1 MYQILVA
8 DADPEFRSNMGRVLT
23 TEGYTVIE
31 AATAEAAIAEGQ
43 RLHFD
48 IILIELDLPQAGGLQ
63 VMKIAQETDSSVAVI
78 LIASSSA
85 REETARTMVNG
96 AADYLKKPFSPR
108 ELLSKIQTVLK
119 QRTEAKELAYLR
131 HERKLV
137 YSFQD
142 IIGQS
147 KPIKTVVDSLKK
159 VTKTDATILLLGET
173 GTGKELLAG
182 AVHYNSNRAT
192 RPFIKVN
199 CAALP
204 ETLLESELFG
214 HEKGSFTGAHKQ
226 RIGRFEQAHL
236 GTLFLDEIGDMSL
249 FTQAKILRVLQE
261 QEFERVGGTKTIK
274 VDVRLI
280 TATNQ
285 DLGTAIETNKFRQD
299 LYYRLNVFS
308 VTIPPLRERKE
319 DIILLANHFLQ
330 KYARQ
335 YGKHITGFTPESET
349 ILRNYSWP
357 GNVRELENTI
367 ERTVLLVDDIVV
379 PAEALSLLGG
389 TPIDSA
395 KALTQFRIPPEGIS
409 LKDVEKQLIL
419 QALEMSHWIQK
430 DAAKLL
436 GLSRRAMNYRIEQ
449 FGITH
454 PRWAKHK

>member
-1 MYQILVA
+1 MSQVLIVDA
-8 DADPEFRSNMGRVLT
+8 DAEFRGNMTRVLSN
-23 TEGYTVIE
+23 EGYTVVE

-48 IILIELDLPQAGGLQ
+48 IILIELDIPQAGGLQ
-63 VMKIAQETDSSVAVI
+63 VMKAIQETDSSIAVI
-78 LIASSSA
+78 LIAKDTG
-85 REETARTMVNG
+85 REETARLMVNG

-108 ELLSKIQTVLK
+108 ELLSKVQSVLK

-142 IIGQS
+142 IVGES
-147 KPIKTVVDSLKK
+147 KPIKGVMESLKK

-236 GTLFLDEIGDMSL
+236 GSLFLDEIGDMSL

-280 TATNQ
+280 AATNQ
-285 DLGTAIETNKFRQD
+285 DLTSAIETNKFRQD

-308 VTIPPLRERKE
+308 ITIPPLRDRKD
-319 DIILLANHFLQ
+319 DIILLAKHFLL

-335 YGKHITGFTPESET
+335 YGKHITGFSPESESV
-349 ILRNYSWP
+349 LRNYAWP

-367 ERTVLLVDDIVV
+367 ERTVLLVDEPIIPVDSLCL
-379 PAEALSLLGG
+379 LSSA
-389 TPIDSA
+389 PIDST
-395 KALTQFRIPPEGIS
+395 KALAQFRIPPEGIS
-409 LKDVEKQLIL
+409 LKDVEKQLIM

-449 FGITH
+449 YGITH
-454 PRWAKHK
+454 PRWAKNK

>member
-1 MYQILVA
+1 MYQVLIV
-8 DADPEFRSNMGRVLT
+8 DADPEFRGNMARVLKN
-23 TEGYTVIE
+23 EGYTVVE
-31 AATAEAAIAEGQ
+31 ASTAESAIAEGQ

-48 IILIELDLPQAGGLQ
+48 IILTELDIPQAGGLQ
-63 VMKIAQETDSSVAVI
+63 VMKSMQETDASIAVI
-78 LIASSSA
+78 LIASSSG
-85 REETARTMVNG
+85 REETARLMVNG

-108 ELLSKIQTVLK
+108 ELISKVQSVLK
-119 QRTEAKELAYLR
+119 QKTAAKELAYLR

-142 IIGQS
+142 IVGQS
-147 KPIKTVVDSLKK
+147 KPIKGVVESLKK

-192 RPFIKVN
+192 RPFVKVN

-226 RIGRFEQAHL
+226 RMGRFEQAHL

-280 TATNQ
+280 AATNQ
-285 DLGTAIETNKFRQD
+285 DLTAAIETNKFRQD
-299 LYYRLNVFS
+299 LFYRLNVFS
-308 VTIPPLRERKE
+308 VTIPPLRDRK
-319 DIILLANHFLQ
+319 DDVILLANHFLQ

-335 YGKHITGFTPESET
+335 YGKHITGFSSEAESM
-349 ILRNYSWP
+349 LRNYSWP
-357 GNVRELENTI
+357 GNVRELENTV
-367 ERTVLLVDDIVV
+367 ERTVLLADESVI
-379 PAEALSLLGG
+379 PGNSLCLLGG
-389 TPIDSA
+389 TTIDSA
-395 KALTQFRIPPEGIS
+395 KALAQFRIPPEGIS
-409 LKDVEKQLIL
+409 LKDVEKQLIM
-419 QALEMSHWIQK
+419 QALEMTHWIQK

-449 FGITH
+449 YGITH

>member
-1 MYQILVA
+1 MV
-8 DADPEFRSNMGRVLT
+8 RVLSD
-23 TEGYTVIE
+23 EGFFVLE
-31 AATAEAAIAEGQ
+31 VANAEAAIAEGQ

-48 IILIELDLPQAGGLQ
+48 IILIELDIPQAGGLQ
-63 VMKIAQETDSSVAVI
+63 VMKAVQEADPSVAVI
-78 LIASSSA
+78 LIAGSTS
-85 REETARTMVNG
+85 REETARMMVNG

-108 ELLSKIQTVLK
+108 ELLSKIHTVLK
-119 QRTEAKELAYLR
+119 RKIDAKELAYLR

-137 YSFQD
+137 YSFSD
-142 IIGQS
+142 IVGQS
-147 KPIKTVVDSLKK
+147 KEIKSVVDSLKK
-159 VTKTDATILLLGET
+159 VAKTDATILILGET

-226 RIGRFEQAHL
+226 RIGRFEQAHV

-280 TATNQ
+280 AATNQ
-285 DLGTAIETNKFRQD
+285 DLAAAIEHNKFRQD

-308 VTIPPLRERKE
+308 VTIPPLRDRKE
-319 DIILLANHFLQ
+319 DIIILATHFLQ

-335 YGKHITGFTPESET
+335 YGKQITGFTPDAEK
-349 ILRNYSWP
+349 ILLNYSWS

-367 ERTVLLVDDIVV
+367 ERSVLLVEDKLI
-379 PAEALSLLGG
+379 PADSLSLLSSA
-389 TPIDSA
+389 PIDSS
-395 KALTQFRIPPEGIS
+395 KALTQYRIPPEGIS
-409 LKDVEKQLIL
+409 LKEVEKQLIL

-436 GLSRRAMNYRIEQ
+436 GLSRRSMNYRIEQ
-449 FGITH
+449 YGITH
-454 PRWAKHK
+454 PRWAKNK

>member
-1 MYQILVA
+1 MNQILIA
-8 DADPEFRSNMGRVLT
+8 DADSEFRGNMARVLIN
-23 TEGYTVIE
+23 EGYSVVE
-31 AATAEAAIAEGQ
+31 AASAEQAIAEGQ

-48 IILIELDLPQAGGLQ
+48 IILVDLDIPQAGGLQ
-63 VMKIAQETDSSVAVI
+63 VMKSVQDTDPSVAII
-78 LIASSSA
+78 LIAGSSG
-85 REETARTMVNG
+85 REETARMMVNG

-108 ELLSKIQTVLK
+108 ELLGKINSVLK
-119 QRTEAKELAYLR
+119 RRTEARELAFLR
-131 HERKLV
+131 HDRRVV
-137 YSFQD
+137 YSFND

-147 KPIKTVVDSLKK
+147 KQMIAVVESLKK
-159 VTKTDATILLLGET
+159 VAKTDATILLLGET
-173 GTGKELLAG
+173 GTGKEMLAG
-182 AVHYNSNRAT
+182 AVHYNSNRNT

-214 HEKGSFTGAHKQ
+214 HEKGAFTGAHKQ

-280 TATNQ
+280 AATNQ
-285 DLGTAIETNKFRQD
+285 DLAAAIESNKFRQD

-319 DIILLANHFLQ
+319 DILLLAHYFLK

-335 YGKHITGFTPESET
+335 YGKSISGFTPEAESL
-349 ILRNYSWP
+349 LRNYYWP
-357 GNVRELENTI
+357 GNVRELENTV
-367 ERTVLLVDDIVV
+367 ERAVLLVENNLIPADALSFLKGTS
-379 PAEALSLLGG
+379 AEAGKS
-389 TPIDSA
+389 IY
-395 KALTQFRIPPEGIS
+395 QFRLPPEGIS

-419 QALEMSHWIQK
+419 QALEMTQWVQK

-449 FGITH
+449 YNITH
-454 PRWAKHK
+454 PRWAKNK

>member
-1 MYQILVA
+1 
-8 DADPEFRSNMGRVLT
+8 
-23 TEGYTVIE
+23 
-31 AATAEAAIAEGQ
+31 
-43 RLHFD
+43 
-48 IILIELDLPQAGGLQ
+48 
-63 VMKIAQETDSSVAVI
+63 
-78 LIASSSA
+78 
-85 REETARTMVNG
+85 
-96 AADYLKKPFSPR
+96 
-108 ELLSKIQTVLK
+108 
-119 QRTEAKELAYLR
+119 
-131 HERKLV
+131 
-137 YSFQD
+137 YSFSD
-142 IIGQS
+142 IVGQS
-147 KPIKTVVDSLKK
+147 KQIKTVVDSLKK
-159 VTKTDATILLLGET
+159 VTKTDATILILGET

-280 TATNQ
+280 AATNQ
-285 DLGTAIETNKFRQD
+285 DLAAAIEHNNFRQD

-308 VTIPPLRERKE
+308 VTIPPLRDRKE
-319 DIILLANHFLQ
+319 DIIILATHFLQ

-335 YGKHITGFTPESET
+335 YGKQITGFTPDAEK
-349 ILRNYSWP
+349 ILLNYSWP
-357 GNVRELENTI
+357 GNVRELENTL
-367 ERTVLLVDDIVV
+367 ERSVLLVEAQLI
-379 PAEALSLLGG
+379 PADSLSLLG
-389 TPIDSA
+389 SA
-395 KALTQFRIPPEGIS
+395 PTDRSKALAQFRIPPEGIS
-409 LKDVEKQLIL
+409 LKEVEKQLIL

-436 GLSRRAMNYRIEQ
+436 GLSRRSMNYRIEQ
-449 FGITH
+449 YGITH
-454 PRWAKHK
+454 PRWAKNK

>member
-1 MYQILVA
+1 MYQVLIV
-8 DADPEFRSNMGRVLT
+8 DADPEFRGNMSRVLSN
-23 TEGYTVIE
+23 EGYTVVE
-31 AATAEAAIAEGQ
+31 AATAESAIAEGQ

-48 IILIELDLPQAGGLQ
+48 IIITELDIPQAGGLQ
-63 VMKIAQETDSSVAVI
+63 VMKAVQETDTSTAVI
-78 LIASSSA
+78 LIANSSG
-85 REETARTMVNG
+85 REETARLMVNG

-108 ELLSKIQTVLK
+108 ELLSKVQSVLK
-119 QRTEAKELAYLR
+119 QKTVAKELAYLR
-131 HERKLV
+131 HERKVV

-147 KPIKTVVDSLKK
+147 KPIKGVVESLKK

-226 RIGRFEQAHL
+226 RMGRFEQAHL

-280 TATNQ
+280 AATNQ
-285 DLGTAIETNKFRQD
+285 DLAAAIETNKFRQD
-299 LYYRLNVFS
+299 LFYRLNVFS
-308 VTIPPLRERKE
+308 ITIPPLRDRKD
-319 DIILLANHFLQ
+319 DIILLASYFLK

-335 YGKHITGFTPESET
+335 YGKQITGFSPEAESM
-349 ILRNYSWP
+349 LRNYTWP
-357 GNVRELENTI
+357 GNVRELENTS
-367 ERTVLLVDDIVV
+367 ERTVLLAEESII
-379 PAEALSLLGG
+379 PADSLCLLGCA
-389 TPIDSA
+389 TIDST
-395 KALTQFRIPPEGIS
+395 KALAQFRIPPEGIS
-409 LKDVEKQLIL
+409 LKDVEKQLIM

-436 GLSRRAMNYRIEQ
+436 GLSRRSMNYRIEQ
-449 FGITH
+449 HGITH